1 MLNIGSTLQRFSL
14 VHDHGIRLDVRA
26 LLASGT
32 LPIYI
37 AWGVALSAAL
47 AARAWDFAGELLAS
61 ARAEGVSDAI
71 LSDAQVAATLM
82 AMDVMHCQIR
92 HQSAGRAKDR
102 RTRGQRLS
110 SLSRPA
116 SDARAFALFALAAGI
131 MNGCA
136 ICGDADRKELH
147 GEGHIDE
154 REALRIATV
163 VAEAASA
170 AGFPDP

>member
-1 MLNIGSTLQRFSL
+1 MLSIGSVIPHISL
-14 VHDHGIRLDVRA
+14 VHDHGIRVDVRA

-32 LPIYI
+32 LPIDV

-61 ARAEGVSDAI
+61 ARVEGVSDAI

-82 AMDVMHCQIR
+82 AMDVMHCRIR
-92 HQSAGRAKDR
+92 HQSGSAMDR
-102 RTRGQRLS
+102 RSRGQRLS

-116 SDARAFALFALAAGI
+116 SDARAFALFALAAGV
-131 MNGCA
+131 MNGCV
-136 ICGDADRKELH
+136 ICGDADRNELH
-147 GEGHIDE
+147 GDGHIHE